1 MDYFKIFAI
10 FLVLIIP
17 ASASDVVLVSDTVS
31 DCASA
36 NIIPTINDSYVVIN
50 TSWGVYDDDVLE
62 QILSENPKNVII
74 VGGTVAVPSEYDTQ
88 LEEAGLTVERI
99 YGIDRYQT
107 NKNVILKFKDQIQ
120 NRNMWIVYGDDDR
133 PEFCN
138 AGDNIVILSNGT
150 ALSVD
155 DEDLGDFDPGRVTVM
170 ENPVFNPNNVRARLE
185 NYGFYVSIQ
194 SMPESVLNRTVYRKM
209 EQLQLQIETMEQLGI
224 NCTPL
229 RNDLTSINNSI
240 RNQNLEQAYAGELV
254 LERNLLS
261 YKHQNR
267 HVYWN
272 GPKITYIRKI
282 IVLTTTIK

>member
-17 ASASDVVLVSDTVS
+17 VSASDVVLVSDTVS
-31 DCASA
+31 DCGSA

-88 LEEAGLTVERI
+88 LEEAGITVERI

-170 ENPVFNPNNVRARLE
+170 ENPVFNSNNVRARLE
-185 NYGFYVSIQ
+185 NYGFYVSTQ

-229 RNDLTSINNSI
+229 RNDLNLINNSI

-272 GPKITYIRKI
+272 GPKITYNPKNNSPNYNN
-282 IVLTTTIK
+282 

>member
-272 GPKITYIRKI
+272 GPKITYNPKNNSPNYNN
-282 IVLTTTIK
+282 

>member
-17 ASASDVVLVSDTVS
+17 VSASDVVLVSDTVS

-62 QILSENPKNVII
+62 QILNENPKNVII

-88 LEEAGLTVERI
+88 LEEAGITVERV

-120 NRNMWIVYGDDDR
+120 DRNMWIVYGDDDR

-138 AGDNIVILSNGT
+138 AGSNIVILSNGT

-155 DEDLGDFDPGRVTVM
+155 DEDLGDFDPGRVTIM
-170 ENPVFNPNNVRARLE
+170 ENPVFNSNNVMARLQ
-185 NYGFYVSIQ
+185 NQGFYVSTQ

-229 RNDLTSINNSI
+229 RNDLNSINNSI

-272 GPKITYIRKI
+272 GPKITYNPKNNSPNYNN
-282 IVLTTTIK
+282 

>member
-1 MDYFKIFAI
+1 
-10 FLVLIIP
+10 
-17 ASASDVVLVSDTVS
+17 
-31 DCASA
+31 
-36 NIIPTINDSYVVIN
+36 
-50 TSWGVYDDDVLE
+50 VLE
-62 QILSENPKNVII
+62 QILNENPKNVII
-74 VGGTVAVPSEYDTQ
+74 VGGTVAVPSKYDAQ

-170 ENPVFNPNNVRARLE
+170 ENPVFNSNNVRARLE

-272 GPKITYIRKI
+272 GPKITYNPKI